1 MFSMLINS
9 GVALYACKTKHSLQI
24 IYILPFWFEGSSLGL
39 HLFNHNIFL
48 CKLFLWWTNRSFS
61 SHYSSEINLICWS
74 AAQETFRIIINVE
87 NRCPSSFLFVCGN
100 HYTFFLGFFEKKVL
114 NNSIN
119 LNFLFVCNYVTLHTH
134 THTYIIHTLFIYI
147 DRYIDNVCV
156 YTHTLPFKRCLMF
169 FNVIYFSD
177 SNQNFHLPFCQSA
190 ESHNPSE
197 IIPICWF
204 IINAVLFSFLFIKE
218 SWTKFQ
224 FPKNIKQKNCFQHW

>member
-1 MFSMLINS
+1 MQNKTFFTNYIYFRFDLEGLPWACIYLITTFFYVNNFCD
-9 GVALYACKTKHSLQI
+9 GQTEV
-24 IYILPFWFEGSSLGL
+24 
-39 HLFNHNIFL
+39 
-48 CKLFLWWTNRSFS
+48 
-61 SHYSSEINLICWS
+61 S
-74 AAQETFRIIINVE
+74 AAITLQKSIWYADLLLKKHFVLLSTLKTDVLHHFCLFVEIII
-87 NRCPSSFLFVCGN
+87 L
-100 HYTFFLGFFEKKVL
+100 FFLGFFEKKVL

-119 LNFLFVCNYVTLHTH
+119 LNFLFVCNYVILHTH
-134 THTYIIHTLFIYI
+134 THVYYTHIIYIYI
-147 DRYIDNVCV
+147 DIDIDNVCV

-169 FNVIYFSD
+169 FNIIYFSD